1 MAELCVAALWLDADT
16 ALLTVQA
23 CLGLAIAVEAGAR
36 YCRRRDDPHNNNN
49 PVALIRPPAL
59 LDTLHDRLLRQSGA
73 VFTLLTLGSLFTAG
87 GLGDTFSWH
96 MQYQLALA
104 CLREFRRTRDELR
117 LWGARPA
124 AGRGTALRRLGAWCV
139 RVAWRG
145 TKRVLVL
152 GGIVCALLLLRVAGL
167 RISTVV

>member
-1 MAELCVAALWLDADT
+1 
-16 ALLTVQA
+16 
-23 CLGLAIAVEAGAR
+23 
-36 YCRRRDDPHNNNN
+36 RRRDDPHNNNNNNNNANDNN

-117 LWGARPA
+117 RWGARPGA
-124 AGRGTALRRLGAWCV
+124 PRGTALRRLGAWGV
-139 RVAWRG
+139 RAAWRG
-145 TKRVLVL
+145 TKRVLAL
-152 GGIVCALLLLRVAGL
+152 GGIVCALLVLRVAGHL
-167 RISTVV
+167 LWAVAAHVLLAAGTLLGWLAPLLGRLEAG